1 MGVEAIL
8 PLEGKVKAYDS
19 QSFKP
24 VVFFPQNLRHN
35 NKESAVYFWIM
46 RTCFA

>member
-8 PLEGKVKAYDS
+8 PLEGKVKAHGS

-24 VVFFPQNLRHN
+24 VVFFPQNLRHTIT
-35 NKESAVYFWIM
+35 KKVRFI
-46 RTCFA
+46 FGL